1 MIFTE
6 ERNFFLFR
14 TYVVEIYVLTSGV
27 CMSKGQKNNNKLS
40 KNEIEM
46 FRNLLLEKRNELL
59 GNVSYMEKDALRED
73 RSDLSNM
80 PIHMAD
86 AGTDSYEQEFTL
98 ELMDSERKLIAEID
112 QALDRIEDGTYGICQ
127 AEGEPIPKPRLEAIP
142 WARYCVACANIQ
154 EKKRHKG
161 GGASNKYTFP
171 NDADEDDDD
180 AGDIKK
186 VS

>member
-1 MIFTE
+1 
-6 ERNFFLFR
+6 
-14 TYVVEIYVLTSGV
+14 
-27 CMSKGQKNNNKLS
+27 MSQGKKNNSILS
-40 KNEIEM
+40 NSEVEM
-46 FRNLLLEKRNELL
+46 FRHLLLEKRNELL
-59 GNVSYMEKDALRED
+59 GNVSYMEMDALRED

-98 ELMDSERKLIAEID
+98 GLMDSERKLITEID

-127 AEGEPIPKPRLEAIP
+127 GDGEPIPKLRLEAIP

-154 EKKRHKG
+154 EKRGRNSGK
-161 GGASNKYTFP
+161 ASNKYTFP
-171 NDADEDDDD
+171 SDADDDD
-180 AGDIKK
+180 DDTGNIRK

>member
-1 MIFTE
+1 MTE
-6 ERNFFLFR
+6 DRKKTGHLTPGEIKKFR
-14 TYVVEIYVLTSGV
+14 G
-27 CMSKGQKNNNKLS
+27 
-40 KNEIEM
+40 
-46 FRNLLLEKRNELL
+46 LLLEKRNELL

-98 ELMDSERKLIAEID
+98 ELMDSERKLITEID
-112 QALDRIEDGTYGICQ
+112 QALERIDDGTYGICQ
-127 AEGEPIPKPRLEAIP
+127 GNGEPIPKPRLEAIP

-154 EKKRHKG
+154 EKRRQKG
-161 GGASNKYTFP
+161 GGYMNKYTFP
-171 NDADEDDDD
+171 NDIEDDNEDD
-180 AGDIKK
+180 SDTDNIKK